1 MRHAELILHGQI
13 HTGEKTNSPAVAAL
27 AIADG
32 RVVGRGGVG

>member
-1 MRHAELILHGQI
+1 MRHADLIVRGQI
-13 HTGEKTNSPAVAAL
+13 HTGEPDRPPCEAL